1 MNNLYSSTYVFGCQG
16 FDLFFYY
23 IWYTG
28 RSCNTVLRFICI
40 FRKIKLALLGLLS
53 KSRHEERTLKIKK
66 KGLGQGG
73 FYYAKK
79 QTLVFCPM
87 LKASSVLTESKEK
100 NIDIQHHLSKVLRLI
115 NKMSKN
121 TTWSCLNSTSSIFE
135 KPESN
140 SMMCNVIIL
149 PKM

>member
-1 MNNLYSSTYVFGCQG
+1 
-16 FDLFFYY
+16 
-23 IWYTG
+23 
-28 RSCNTVLRFICI
+28 
-40 FRKIKLALLGLLS
+40 
-53 KSRHEERTLKIKK
+53 
-66 KGLGQGG
+66 
-73 FYYAKK
+73 
-79 QTLVFCPM
+79 M